1 MATGVG
7 RPTELLKLC
16 GSLHHRQT
24 EKPPGLF
31 GGPEKPSIVFL
42 LDVMPVFIPVCVC
55 VRGLTEPAICSG
67 YLESSILSSA
77 LSGISEV

>member
-7 RPTELLKLC
+7 RPTELLKLH

-31 GGPEKPSIVFL
+31 GGPEKPSIAFL

-55 VRGLTEPAICSG
+55 
-67 YLESSILSSA
+67 
-77 LSGISEV
+77 

>member
-1 MATGVG
+1 MVTGVG
-7 RPTELLKLC
+7 RPTELLKLR

-42 LDVMPVFIPVCVC
+42 LDVMPVFIPVCV
-55 VRGLTEPAICSG
+55 
-67 YLESSILSSA
+67 LEA
-77 LSGISEV
+77 LRSQPFVQVIWSQVS